1 MPDTPPNAPTP
12 ENQPQPEPQES
23 GGGEDQ
29 QVISR
34 AQERIAQL
42 SRQVAEKD
50 RSLELAA
57 ETEQRLLEKVQAHID
72 SRLGS
77 QQPAS
82 ASRDRDFFPRQSGNQ
97 APQPEDIQSVVKQ
110 AVQEAV
116 GQLESQRLEQERLA
130 NSQRSS
136 FGQAQKL
143 LPGLAKE
150 GTHETQLWN
159 QLWQSRPDLQG
170 LEDGPLIVAGLVNAA
185 LADARAGSSP
195 ENRTAAGIGPATLP
209 ASGPSVKTQDSRQDP
224 KELLRALTEKG
235 QVVGLTPQEETDM
248 IRLKLAAA
256 EQQRE

>member
-1 MPDTPPNAPTP
+1 MADTPQDTPPTN
-12 ENQPQPEPQES
+12 EPQPEGQPAQE

-29 QVISR
+29 QVLSR

-42 SRQVAEKD
+42 SRQNAEKD

-57 ETEQRLLEKVQAHID
+57 ETEQRLLDKVQAHID
-72 SRLGS
+72 QRLGS
-77 QQPAS
+77 QPSAG

-97 APQPEDIQSVVKQ
+97 APQSEDIQSVVKQ

-143 LPGLAKE
+143 LPGLSKE
-150 GTHETQLWN
+150 GTPETQLWN
-159 QLWQSRPDLQG
+159 QLWLSRPDLQG

-185 LADARAGSSP
+185 LADARSGAPTP
-195 ENRTAAGIGPATLP
+195 ETKAAAGIGAATLP
-209 ASGPSVKTQDSRQDP
+209 ASGPSVQTQDSRQDP
-224 KELLRALTEKG
+224 KELLRALVEKG
-235 QVVGLTPQEETDM
+235 NVRGLSPEEETQL
-248 IRLKLAAA
+248 IQLKMAAA
-256 EQQRE
+256 QQQ